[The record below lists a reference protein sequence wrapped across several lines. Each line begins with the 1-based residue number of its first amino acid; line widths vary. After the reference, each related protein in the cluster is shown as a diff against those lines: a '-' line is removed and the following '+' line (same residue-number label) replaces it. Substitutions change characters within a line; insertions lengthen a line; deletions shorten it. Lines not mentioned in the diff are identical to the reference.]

1 MSELLSKV
9 AELLNAPESLVQRSA
24 EARAEASGRTVDEV
38 LQSWAGG
45 EAVASSEKPAE
56 EAPPKEEPEAPPV
69 EETEALVEQKDEVE
83 NPKEDDTEIVKEQTE
98 NIPAISSK
106 ENIKKVIHK
115 VSFANKTLDIK
126 VNAEASLPRWLNFS
140 FVLIPLFIVI
150 GIINTSSTQECGE
163 NGILDVDRKT
173 QLTVNCDGTAFE
185 GKGVGSAS
193 SINYI
198 ALGQQ
203 VYSGAAACAGCH
215 GVNGGGGVGPAFTGG
230 ELYTTFPTCS
240 DHALWIELG
249 SAGWQAEVGPAYG
262 AENKVSIGG
271 MPGFTG
277 KLTEDEIYA
286 VVVFERVV
294 FGGGNTDEVLED
306 CGLLE
311 TDEEVTTE
319 AVEPTG

>member
-9 AELLNAPESLVQRSA
+9 AEILNAPESLVQRSA
-24 EARAEASGRTVDEV
+24 EARAEASGKSVDEV

-45 EAVASSEKPAE
+45 ESVAAVEKSV
-56 EAPPKEEPEAPPV
+56 EEPAPV
-69 EETEALVEQKDEVE
+69 EETAPVEEPAPVE
-83 NPKEDDTEIVKEQTE
+83 EIEKKEDKNEIVSEEKEKPQTL
-98 NIPAISSK
+98 SSSR
-106 ENIKKVIHK
+106 NTKKITQK
-115 VSFANKTLDIK
+115 IAFANKTLNIK
-126 VNAEASLPRWLNFS
+126 VNAETTLPRWLNVS

-163 NGILDVDRKT
+163 NGILDIDRKS
-173 QLTVNCDGTAFE
+173 QLTINCDGSAFE

-203 VYSGAAACAGCH
+203 IYSGAAACAGCH

-249 SAGWQAEVGPAYG
+249 SAGWQADVGPAYG

-271 MPGFTG
+271 MPGFAG
-277 KLTEDEIYA
+277 KLTEDELYA

-294 FGGGNTDEVLED
+294 FGGGDTNEVLED

-311 TDEEVTTE
+311 VEDEVTAE
-319 AVEPTG
+319 AVETSS

>member
-45 EAVASSEKPAE
+45 ESVASVEKPAE
-56 EAPPKEEPEAPPV
+56 EAPPAEEPEPPVEDKADVEEPKEEPAEII
-69 EETEALVEQKDEVE
+69 KDE
-83 NPKEDDTEIVKEQTE
+83 KESSPVVSSQT
-98 NIPAISSK
+98 
-106 ENIKKVIHK
+106 NIKKVIQK

-126 VNAEASLPRWLNFS
+126 VNAETSLPRWLNFS

-150 GIINTSSTQECGE
+150 GIVNTSSTQECGE

-173 QLTVNCDGTAFE
+173 QLTVNCDGSAFE
-185 GKGVGSAS
+185 GKGVGSA
-193 SINYI
+193 
-198 ALGQQ
+198 
-203 VYSGAAACAGCH
+203 
-215 GVNGGGGVGPAFTGG
+215 
-230 ELYTTFPTCS
+230 
-240 DHALWIELG
+240 
-249 SAGWQAEVGPAYG
+249 GWQAEIGPAYG

-271 MPGFTG
+271 MPGFAG

-294 FGGGNTDEVLED
+294 FGLS
-306 CGLLE
+306 LIHIS
-311 TDEEVTTE
+311 
-319 AVEPTG
+319 EPTRR